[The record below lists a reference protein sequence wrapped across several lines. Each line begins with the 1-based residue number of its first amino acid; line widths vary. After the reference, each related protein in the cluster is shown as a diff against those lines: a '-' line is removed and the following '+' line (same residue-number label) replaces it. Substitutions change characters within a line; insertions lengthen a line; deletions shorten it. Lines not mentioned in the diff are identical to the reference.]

1 MLKNNK
7 TLQTCLSSTAGILI
21 VAAILLTIGII
32 FRNTNLRIDCTQDKL
47 YTLSNATKNTLK
59 NLDKKLTIRFYY
71 SKDVPQM
78 PVGFKNYA
86 KRIDD
91 MLREYE
97 IYSNGNIRIEKL
109 NPKPD
114 TDAEDSANL
123 DGISGQ
129 GSGALGLEENIY
141 LGMAIRSGDMLVSL
155 PFLSPEREAQ
165 LEYDVTRAILSVT
178 HPTKRKVGVISAIR
192 VFGGIDN
199 PAMMMQGQ
207 GGMKPAWLII
217 TELKKEYDV
226 SEIPMTA
233 TEIPSDIDMVIAIH
247 PKEASEQLQFALDQF
262 VLRGGRLIAFL
273 DPMSVADMQSQPQQQ
288 MQYMPPN
295 ASSTLDKLLGAWGIE
310 FNTEKVVIDRACATP
325 IQTRANSQP
334 EQMPNVLSLEE
345 KHVGNDPSMAQLT
358 SILMLNAGSFSGTPS
373 EGLTKTVLLSSS
385 EDSST
390 LEKYMTQRSGEDI
403 LRDFH
408 SDEKAKELAIRI
420 TGKFKT
426 AFPDGRPGDKDSK
439 DEKSEPTANEYLKE
453 SEKTGAVILVADA
466 DMLYDP
472 FCVRQSNFFGQSF
485 YQPLN
490 NNIAMLQ
497 NMAEAMSGD
506 AVLFEIRSRGVRPHP
521 FTKVKE
527 LERKASDKYQGEI
540 KKFEEDVRSFQ
551 QELYSMQ
558 QNRSSKDKEL
568 LSKEQK
574 EAVAKLKKKEAEARK
589 NLKKVRK
596 DMRKDIESLENNV
609 MLLNIGLMPLLVVI
623 GGIALAITK
632 RMRMSAK

>member
-32 FRNTNLRIDCTQDKL
+32 FKNTNIRMDCTQDKL
-47 YTLSNATKNTLK
+47 YTLSNATKSTLK
-59 NLDKKLTIRFYY
+59 KLDRKLTIRFYY

-97 IYSNGNIRIEKL
+97 IFSNGNIRIERL

-123 DGISGQ
+123 DGIAGQ
-129 GSGALGLEENIY
+129 GSGALGLDENIY
-141 LGMAIRSGDMLVSL
+141 LGMAIRSGDNLVSL

-178 HPTKRKVGVISAIR
+178 HPTKRKVGIISSIR

-226 SEIPMTA
+226 TEIQMTA
-233 TEIPSDIDMVIAIH
+233 EEIPSDIDMVIAIH

-273 DPMSVADMQSQPQQQ
+273 DPMSVADLQNQPQQQ

-295 ASSTLDKLLGAWGIE
+295 AASTLDKLLSAWGID
-310 FNTEKVVIDRACATP
+310 FNLDKVVIDRTCATP

-334 EQMPNVLSLEE
+334 ENMPNVLSLEE
-345 KHVGNDPSMAQLT
+345 KHIGNNDPSMAQLA
-358 SILMLNAGSFSGTPS
+358 SIMMLNAGAFSGTPA

-385 EDSST
+385 DDSAM

-403 LRDFH
+403 LRDFQ
-408 SDEKAKELAIRI
+408 SDEKPKELAIRL
-420 TGKFKT
+420 TGTFKT
-426 AFPDGRPGDKDSK
+426 AFPEGKPGSKDDK
-439 DEKSEPTANEYLKE
+439 DEKANKPADFLKE
-453 SEKTGAVILVADA
+453 SAKPGAVVLVGDV

-472 FCVRQSNFFGQSF
+472 FCVRQGNIFGQTF

-490 NNIAMLQ
+490 NNLDMVQ
-497 NMAEAMSGD
+497 NLAEAMSGD

-527 LERKASDKYQGEI
+527 LERQASDKYKDEI
-540 KKFEEDVRSFQ
+540 KKFEKDVQSFQ
-551 QELYSMQ
+551 RELYSMQ

-589 NLKKVRK
+589 NLKEVRK

-632 RMRMSAK
+632 RVRMSAK

>member
-1 MLKNNK
+1 
-7 TLQTCLSSTAGILI
+7 
-21 VAAILLTIGII
+21 
-32 FRNTNLRIDCTQDKL
+32 
-47 YTLSNATKNTLK
+47 
-59 NLDKKLTIRFYY
+59 
-71 SKDVPQM
+71 
-78 PVGFKNYA
+78 
-86 KRIDD
+86 
-91 MLREYE
+91 
-97 IYSNGNIRIEKL
+97 
-109 NPKPD
+109 
-114 TDAEDSANL
+114 
-123 DGISGQ
+123 
-129 GSGALGLEENIY
+129 
-141 LGMAIRSGDMLVSL
+141 
-155 PFLSPEREAQ
+155 
-165 LEYDVTRAILSVT
+165 
-178 HPTKRKVGVISAIR
+178 
-192 VFGGIDN
+192 
-199 PAMMMQGQ
+199 
-207 GGMKPAWLII
+207 
-217 TELKKEYDV
+217 
-226 SEIPMTA
+226 
-233 TEIPSDIDMVIAIH
+233 
-247 PKEASEQLQFALDQF
+247 
-262 VLRGGRLIAFL
+262 
-273 DPMSVADMQSQPQQQ
+273 
-288 MQYMPPN
+288 
-295 ASSTLDKLLGAWGIE
+295 
-310 FNTEKVVIDRACATP
+310 
-325 IQTRANSQP
+325 
-334 EQMPNVLSLEE
+334 MPNVLSLEE

-426 AFPDGRPGDKDSK
+426 AFPDGKPGDKDGK
-439 DEKSEPTANEYLKE
+439 DEKSEPAANEYLKE

-568 LSKEQK
+568 LSMEQK

>member
-32 FRNTNLRIDCTQDKL
+32 FRNTNIRLDCTQDKL

-59 NLDKKLTIRFYY
+59 NLDRKLTIRFYY

-97 IYSNGNIRIEKL
+97 IYSNGNIRIERL

-141 LGMAIRSGDMLVSL
+141 LGMAIRSGDLLVSL

-178 HPTKRKVGVISAIR
+178 HPKKPKVGVISAIK

-226 SEIPMTA
+226 TEIPMTA
-233 TEIPSDIDMVIAIH
+233 DEIPSDIDMVLAIH
-247 PKEASEQLQFALDQF
+247 PKEASDKLQFALDQF

-273 DPMSVADMQSQPQQQ
+273 DPMSVADMQNQPQQQ

-295 ASSTLDKLLGAWGIE
+295 ASSTLDKLLPAWGID
-310 FNTEKVVIDRACATP
+310 FNTDKVVIDRECATP
-325 IQTRANSQP
+325 IQTRANAQP
-334 EQMPNVLSLEE
+334 EQMPNVLSMEE
-345 KHVGNDPSMAQLT
+345 KNVGKDPSMAQLT
-358 SILMLNAGSFSGTPS
+358 SILMLNAGAFSGTPS

-385 EDSST
+385 EEST
-390 LEKYMTQRSGEDI
+390 LLEKYMTQRSGEDI
-403 LRDFH
+403 MRDFH
-408 SDEKAKELAIRI
+408 SDDKAKELVIRL
-420 TGKFKT
+420 TGTFKT
-426 AFPDGRPGDKDSK
+426 AFPDGKPSDK
-439 DEKSEPTANEYLKE
+439 DEKDDKDAKPTDSLKE
-453 SEKTGAVILVADA
+453 SAKPGAVILVGDV

-472 FCVRQSNFFGQSF
+472 FCVRQGNIFGQTF

-497 NMAEAMSGD
+497 NIAEAMSGD

-527 LERKASDKYQGEI
+527 LERQAGDKYKDEI

-551 QELYSMQ
+551 RELYTMQ

-632 RMRMSAK
+632 RVRMSAK